1 MITFLVNFFKKIYIF
16 LSQRA
21 LHHSKVCTFRQ
32 QTKYTKK
39 NHGRSGMFICNFVS
53 VWKESST
60 TTSELKINSEKNILC
75 QVNIKPNYK
84 YFLLT
89 IFNINLLGLT
99 CVYLPIF
106 RKRKCL
112 NIYTASK
119 ISNAFYTRSSKKFK
133 WLCLDLEK
141 RCEKIFDFSRET
153 LFVLRII

>member
-1 MITFLVNFFKKIYIF
+1 
-16 LSQRA
+16 
-21 LHHSKVCTFRQ
+21 
-32 QTKYTKK
+32 
-39 NHGRSGMFICNFVS
+39 MFICNFVS

-89 IFNINLLGLT
+89 IFDINLLGLT

-141 RCEKIFDFSRET
+141 RCEKNIWFFKRN
-153 LFVLRII
+153 IICIKDYIKKVKLLKICKI